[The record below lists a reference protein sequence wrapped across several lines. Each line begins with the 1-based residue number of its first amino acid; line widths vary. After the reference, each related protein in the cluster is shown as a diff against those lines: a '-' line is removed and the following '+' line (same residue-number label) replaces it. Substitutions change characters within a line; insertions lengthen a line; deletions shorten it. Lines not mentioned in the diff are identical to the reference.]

1 MQGKKLC
8 LKNPDRRIFKRRR
21 RMNFEKNESGT
32 TIFVEGRI
40 DSGNAASFEAEM
52 SKIRGENP
60 EGNLTFDCEKLEYVS
75 SSGLRIFLK
84 FAKAEKGREKV
95 KLVNVNSTVHEVL
108 EMTGFLEL
116 LDVKKAL
123 RRLSVENLELIGEG
137 GNGKVYRIDPE
148 TIVKVYKPHV
158 KLSEIER
165 ELNCAKQAFMAGI
178 STAISFDIVSCGEG
192 FGVVYEMLDADN
204 LGSKVLKNPS
214 ELEIYAKKY
223 TDLAKEMH
231 HTKTAGMGLP
241 DSKEIYLSRIELAKD
256 SYTPEQIE
264 ILKRIVAAI
273 PDSETMIHGDY
284 HSKNIMV
291 QGDELI
297 LIDMGDMST
306 GHPIIEVA
314 NTCSVFY
321 RMCTNM
327 KERAI
332 PTLGM
337 EAEQG
342 IEFWH
347 KFFGLYFGELPEESK
362 KLIENVCDLMTTLRA
377 VVTSAGKEHMKMVFD
392 IASASLFKNA
402 DALIFMLGKINQ
414 VYDWSK

>member
-1 MQGKKLC
+1 MK
-8 LKNPDRRIFKRRR
+8 
-21 RMNFEKNESGT
+21 FEKNESGLV
-32 TIFVEGRI
+32 IFIEGRI
-40 DSGNAASFEAEM
+40 ESGNAPEIESELT
-52 SKIRGENP
+52 KIRQENP

-84 FAKAEKGREKV
+84 FAKSEKGKEKL
-95 KLVNVNSTVHEVL
+95 KLTNVNSTVHEVL

-116 LDVKKAL
+116 LDVKKAM
-123 RRLSVENLELIGEG
+123 RKLSVENLELIGEG

-178 STAISFDIVSCGEG
+178 STAISFDIVNCGEG
-192 FGVVYEMLDADN
+192 FGVVYEMLNADN
-204 LGSKVLKNPS
+204 LGAKVLKNPS
-214 ELEIYAKKY
+214 ELETYARKY

-231 HTKTAGMGLP
+231 HTKTEGMGLP
-241 DSKEIYLSRIELAKD
+241 KSKDIFYSRIELAKD
-256 SYTPEQIE
+256 AYTTEQIE
-264 ILKRIVAAI
+264 VLKRIVAAI
-273 PDSETMIHGDY
+273 PDCDTMIHGDY

-291 QGDELI
+291 QGDDLI
-297 LIDMGDMST
+297 LIDMGDMSA

-314 NTCSVFY
+314 NTYSVFFS
-321 RMCTNM
+321 MCQSS
-327 KERAI
+327 KQKAI

-337 EAEQG
+337 EADQA

-347 KFFGLYFGELPEESK
+347 KFFGFYFGNIPEESK
-362 KLIENVCDLMTTLRA
+362 KLIENVCGLMTAVRA
-377 VVTSAGKEHMKMVFD
+377 VIMSAGRADMKMIFD
-392 IASASLFKNA
+392 IASGMLFPNA
-402 DALIFMLGKINQ
+402 EALILMLGKINQ